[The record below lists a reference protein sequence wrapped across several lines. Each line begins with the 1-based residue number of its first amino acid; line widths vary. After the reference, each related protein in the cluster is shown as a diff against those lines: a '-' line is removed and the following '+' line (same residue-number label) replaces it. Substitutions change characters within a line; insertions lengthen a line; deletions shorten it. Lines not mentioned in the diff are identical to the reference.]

1 MEFDDGE
8 PGPVLDGIPF
18 ADDETANP
26 AGSKSGADVPAA
38 ARTTSPTE
46 EDAKASLKAKEG
58 EEDNALT
65 QFLLDLKLDDD
76 ECDPVVAG
84 IPLAPT
90 PESIRR
96 HTDISFPARVNVG
109 KSYSLRV
116 QIIPAEETLPTGEI
130 KELPKPHPH
139 DVTMSLYAPKPAQ
152 PEEPPPAIRVTID
165 VTAEN
170 FEIEGMT
177 SAEIIVPLRHKS
189 LAAKFRLR
197 GKEVGPGRIMIDFV
211 QAGRPVGSVDLF
223 PEVVER
229 RSRGHEGTCC
239 NGRGSEPRNGPRASR
254 LPT

>member
-1 MEFDDGE
+1 M
-8 PGPVLDGIPF
+8 
-18 ADDETANP
+18 
-26 AGSKSGADVPAA
+26 
-38 ARTTSPTE
+38 
-46 EDAKASLKAKEG
+46 
-58 EEDNALT
+58 
-65 QFLLDLKLDDD
+65 
-76 ECDPVVAG
+76 AG

-90 PESIRR
+90 PESILR

-109 KSYSLRV
+109 KSYNLRV

-139 DVTMSLYAPKPAQ
+139 DVTMSLYAPKPAE

-170 FEIEGMT
+170 LEIEGMT
-177 SAEIIVPLRHKS
+177 SAEIVVPLRHKC

-223 PEVVER
+223 PEVVSVDQEDTRDRAAMEGEVNLGMGPAHEAPDLIIKVFVYRHAGQAGAAFRHFVDGSKAQGPSRPGR
-229 RSRGHEGTCC
+229 RPGDARPQHRRRGLG
-239 NGRGSEPRNGPRASR
+239 G
-254 LPT
+254 